1 MKIALI
7 GATGS
12 VGSRIAA
19 EALSRGHSVTGLV
32 RHPEKAKAAEGLQFE
47 GADLGKP
54 EELAKLLQGHDAVVS
69 SVRFLDFD
77 AADLLTAMRASGV
90 ARLIVVG
97 GAGSLKVPSGQLLVE
112 TPGFPDAYKAEAQ
125 AGARVLEVLRGTQDV
140 DWTFISPSALFLP
153 GERTGKFRL
162 GRDELLADA
171 QGKSHVS
178 QEDYAIALVDE
189 LESHAHPRQRITVG
203 Y

>member
-32 RHPEKAKAAEGLQFE
+32 RHPEKAKPMAGLE
-47 GADLGKP
+47 LKAADLGKP
-54 EELAKLLQGHDAVVS
+54 EALAKLLQGNDVVVS
-69 SVRFLDFD
+69 SARFLDFD
-77 AADLLTAMRASGV
+77 AQQLLAAVRASGV
-90 ARLIVVG
+90 KRLVVVG
-97 GAGSLKVPSGQLLVE
+97 GAGSLKVSSGLLVD
-112 TPGFPDAYKAEAQ
+112 TPSFPAAYKPEAQ
-125 AGARVLEVLRGTQDV
+125 AGARVLEALRGVQDV

-153 GERTGKFRL
+153 GERTGRFRL
-162 GRDELLADA
+162 GQDELLVDA
-171 QGKSHVS
+171 QGNSHVS

-189 LESHAHPRQRITVG
+189 LESHAHPRQRFTVG